1 MSRLNSSSV
10 SVSITSGGTSTT
22 TAVIQTSNEKLK
34 QLEFHFHLSVLQEG
48 ISTDPT
54 RAMATMNSV
63 QVNVSVNHPKA
74 MCFGNNAHAV
84 LQVPNRQTS
93 SANVSTVRCC
103 KSLPLVVCNNFNLM
117 DVYVFLRNYR
127 ISLEMSVR

>member
-10 SVSITSGGTSTT
+10 SLTSGGTSTT

-63 QVNVSVNHPKA
+63 QVNVNHPKA
-74 MCFGNNAHAV
+74 MCFGNNAM

-93 SANVSTVRCC
+93 SANVSTVRSC
-103 KSLPLVVCNNFNLM
+103 KPLPLVLCNNFNLM
-117 DVYVFLRNYR
+117 DVYAFLHNNR